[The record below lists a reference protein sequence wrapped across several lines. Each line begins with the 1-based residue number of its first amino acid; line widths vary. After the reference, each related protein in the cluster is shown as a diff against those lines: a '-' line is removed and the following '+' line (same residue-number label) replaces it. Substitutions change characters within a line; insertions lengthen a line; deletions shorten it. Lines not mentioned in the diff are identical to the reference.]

1 MNRKRRFPSA
11 LCAAAAGL
19 ILALVPPFVGS
30 MHGQQADTAAP
41 PPSAAGGAKTTLAE
55 AVRKSVV
62 HDRPIER
69 FSVNNADLR
78 SVFKQLSEFS
88 GADIVL
94 GDKVTGTVTLNVTNK
109 TWREILGV
117 VCKIT
122 GLTAIKEPSYLYI
135 VPTEDYRKQ
144 QLTDQAMNKEEESLE
159 ELKRDVIQCNNAKA
173 AEMMTSVQPLLSTR
187 GKITLVERNN
197 ALIIFD
203 TPDNIAQIRKTIQ
216 DLDIET
222 NQVFISCKI
231 IEVNSGIAK
240 DLGIGW
246 GYFDRLGGTDVSAT
260 HMPGFAVP
268 GELER
273 LTYGILGQDKLSATL
288 SLLFQNT
295 GAQIVAQPQ
304 ITTLDNKEATV
315 FLGSQIPIQ
324 TMTTAGGGAQG
335 GQFVVGTPT
344 ITMVDAGT
352 NLIVTPHVTSEKRI
366 MLTLSST
373 KSSYTLTGTG
383 TNPIINKQSAQTN
396 VVVSDGET
404 VVIAGL
410 TSNETQTVDE
420 GIPVLKDIPLLGN
433 LFKHTKKTVNKDD
446 LMIFVT
452 PHIINKKVEAV
463 SGVVK

>member
-1 MNRKRRFPSA
+1 MASWCSIGV
-11 LCAAAAGL
+11 L
-19 ILALVPPFVGS
+19 LVPLF
-30 MHGQQADTAAP
+30 MTAAHGQQADTAAP
-41 PPSAAGGAKTTLAE
+41 GTSGSKTTLAE
-55 AVRKSVV
+55 AIRKSVG
-62 HDRPIER
+62 HDKPIER
-69 FSVNNADLR
+69 FSVNNADVR
-78 SVFKQLSEFS
+78 AVFKQLSEFS

-94 GDKVTGTVTLNVTNK
+94 ADKVAGTVSVSVTNK
-109 TWREILGV
+109 TWREIMGI
-117 VCKIT
+117 VCKIAN
-122 GLTAIKEPSYLYI
+122 LTAIKEPAYYYV
-135 VPTEDYRKQ
+135 VPSDEYRKQ
-144 QLTDQAMNKEEESLE
+144 QLSDEAMNKEEESLE
-159 ELKRDVIQCNNAKA
+159 ELKREIIKCNNAKA
-173 AEMMTSVQPLLSTR
+173 EEMKNSVQTLLSAR
-187 GKITLVERNN
+187 GKITVVERNN

-203 TPDNIAQIRKTIQ
+203 TPEIIAQIRKTIQ

-231 IEVNSGIAK
+231 IEVNSGVAK

-246 GYFDRLGGTDVSAT
+246 GYFDHLGGTDVSAT
-260 HMPGFAVP
+260 HMPAFSVP

-273 LTYGILGQDKLSATL
+273 LTFGILSQDKLSATL

-324 TMTTAGGGAQG
+324 TMTTAGGAQSS
-335 GQFVVGTPT
+335 QFVVGTPT

-420 GIPVLKDIPLLGN
+420 GIPFLKDIPVLGN

-452 PHIINKKVEAV
+452 PHIINKKIEAV
-463 SGVVK
+463 TGVAK

>member
-1 MNRKRRFPSA
+1 MIRKRKSPSVLCA
-11 LCAAAAGL
+11 LCL
-19 ILALVPPFVGS
+19 ILGLTPPFVGS
-30 MHGQQADTAAP
+30 MHGQETDTAVP
-41 PPSAAGGAKTTLAE
+41 AAGTKTTLAE

-62 HDRPIER
+62 HDRPIAAFR
-69 FSVNNADLR
+69 QDNADVR
-78 SVFKQLSEFS
+78 GVFKQLSEFS
-88 GADIVL
+88 GVDIVL

-109 TWREILGV
+109 TWREIMAI

-122 GLTAIKEPSYLYI
+122 NLTAIKEPSYVYI
-135 VPTEDYRKQ
+135 VPTEEYRKQ

-197 ALIIFD
+197 ALIIYD

-231 IEVNSGIAK
+231 IEVNSGVAK

-324 TMTTAGGGAQG
+324 TMTTAGSSQSN
-335 GQFVVGTPT
+335 QFVMGTPT

>member
-1 MNRKRRFPSA
+1 MR
-11 LCAAAAGL
+11 LLVLLAAA
-19 ILALVPPFVGS
+19 VSPFMTVMS
-30 MHGQQADTAAP
+30 GQEAD
-41 PPSAAGGAKTTLAE
+41 SATPGMSGTKTTMAE
-55 AVRKSVV
+55 AVRKSVT
-62 HDRPIER
+62 HDRPIEH
-69 FSVNNADLR
+69 FSASNADLR

-88 GADIVL
+88 GNDIVL
-94 GDKVTGTVTLNVTNK
+94 GDKVTGTVTLDVTHK
-109 TWREILGV
+109 TWREIMGII
-117 VCKIT
+117 CKISN
-122 GLTAIKEPSYLYI
+122 LTAVKEQSYIYVVPS
-135 VPTEDYRKQ
+135 EDYRKQ
-144 QLTDQAMNKEEESLE
+144 QLSDATMNQQEEALE
-159 ELKRDVIQCNNAKA
+159 DLHREVITCNNAKA
-173 AEMMTSVQPLLSTR
+173 EEMRNSVQSLLSTR
-187 GKITLVERNN
+187 GKITVVERNN
-197 ALIIFD
+197 ALIIYD
-203 TPDNIAQIRKTIQ
+203 TPDNIAQVRKTIQ
-216 DLDIET
+216 ELDVET

-231 IEVNSGIAK
+231 IEVSSGVAK

-246 GYFDRLGGTDVSAT
+246 GYFDNLGGTNVSAT
-260 HMPGFAVP
+260 HMPAFSVP

-273 LTYGILGQDKLSATL
+273 LTFGILSQDKLSATL

-324 TMTTAGGGAQG
+324 TMTTAGGGLAG
-335 GQFVVGTPT
+335 GGTFLGTPT
-344 ITMVDAGT
+344 VTMVDAGT

-433 LFKHTKKTVNKDD
+433 LFKHSKKTVQKDD

-452 PHIINKKVEAV
+452 PHIINKKIEAI
-463 SGVVK
+463 SNAAK